1 MNIWIYLGILVV
13 SEIVLA
19 FLFSAISQI
28 FYKKQGLDFKSILKG
43 TVERVFLLVSLVND
57 YPHALTFFS
66 ALKLATRLKHNDSS
80 ADLENKFNDFYLM
93 GNLISVMVAIG
104 YVYLYH
110 KLS

>member
-13 SEIVLA
+13 SEMVLA
-19 FLFSAISQI
+19 FIFSAISQI

-43 TVERVFLLVSLVND
+43 TVERVFLLVTLVND

-66 ALKLATRLKHNDSS
+66 ALKLATRLKHKDST

>member
-43 TVERVFLLVSLVND
+43 TVERVFLLVALVND

-110 KLS
+110 KLP

>member
-43 TVERVFLLVSLVND
+43 TVERVFLLVALVND